1 MQRSAESERREE
13 LEQVQRKELSTSE
26 WRLDF
31 KDEKLKKPKIRVQYE
46 LSFLGFTDTTTLG
59 RKSYQNFNEKLEKN
73 EEEQTTEQRLTR
85 EMEKEEANAI
95 SDKDMSKRYNKGIS
109 HSVSKSKDSKRK
121 PTDHN
126 GSASKKAKSSSNEF
140 LRPK

>member
-1 MQRSAESERREE
+1 
-13 LEQVQRKELSTSE
+13 
-26 WRLDF
+26 
-31 KDEKLKKPKIRVQYE
+31 
-46 LSFLGFTDTTTLG
+46 
-59 RKSYQNFNEKLEKN
+59 
-73 EEEQTTEQRLTR
+73 
-85 EMEKEEANAI
+85 MEKEEANAI